1 MGKGLAEVSES
12 WKKWIIRVS
21 LDTFIHESI
30 GKIEQGKTHLGI
42 VVKHCHCKPRER
54 FVAFRHFKART
65 RQFLHQKLML
75 MIGFFHHSK
84 ALLPRR

>member
-42 VVKHCHCKPRER
+42 VVKQRLVQVFTKRRVGGFALFSQLSHE
-54 FVAFRHFKART
+54 
-65 RQFLHQKLML
+65 
-75 MIGFFHHSK
+75 IGDFPFH
-84 ALLPRR
+84 LGDF